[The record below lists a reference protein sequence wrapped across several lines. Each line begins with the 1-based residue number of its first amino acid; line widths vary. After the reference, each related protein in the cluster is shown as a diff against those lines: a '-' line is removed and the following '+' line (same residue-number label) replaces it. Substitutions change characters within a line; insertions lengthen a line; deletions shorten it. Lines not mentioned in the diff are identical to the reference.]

1 VRVGSNLGDAVMIA
15 LVIIL
20 VLSLVCAGYLNYRI
34 VCAADAERREMFR
47 RGYYSGFIDSHLG
60 RDRDWEGRLKE
71 EEG

>member
-1 VRVGSNLGDAVMIA
+1 MMA

-47 RGYYSGFIDSHLG
+47 RGYYSGFIDSRLG
-60 RDRDWEGRLKE
+60 RDRDWEGRMKE